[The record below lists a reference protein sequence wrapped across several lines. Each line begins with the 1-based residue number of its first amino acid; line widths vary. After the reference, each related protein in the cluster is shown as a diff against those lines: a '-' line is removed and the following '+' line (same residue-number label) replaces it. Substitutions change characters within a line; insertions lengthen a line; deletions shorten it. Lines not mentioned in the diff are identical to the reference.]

1 MLVAPA
7 DLSSTLLVGGTTAHV
22 CRLLPRARLQDQA
35 AADAHSPLR
44 GEVCSPLTHPL
55 PLPQPP
61 PLPLPTTPPPHPP
74 TPYHPPPP
82 HPPTPR
88 TTTLTLSVNRFVRYS
103 SLALVAS
110 RSAPGFVKLL
120 SGGALERWTRAL
132 VAQAAYLAPVD
143 QMNRTLAQ
151 SASPPLLAPQLTPPH
166 PLEAVGRDSRDSLL
180 FPAA

>member
-1 MLVAPA
+1 MGLPPTFAVFSLAPA
-7 DLSSTLLVGGTTAHV
+7 FKIKLPPMLILLFGGRSVHLSPTR
-22 CRLLPRARLQDQA
+22 C
-35 AADAHSPLR
+35 
-44 GEVCSPLTHPL
+44 
-55 PLPQPP
+55 PP
-61 PLPLPTTPPPHPP
+61 PPPPRP
-74 TPYHPPPP
+74 PPPP

-88 TTTLTLSVNRFVRYS
+88 TTPPTLSVNRFVRYS

>member
-1 MLVAPA
+1 M
-7 DLSSTLLVGGTTAHV
+7 
-22 CRLLPRARLQDQA
+22 
-35 AADAHSPLR
+35 
-44 GEVCSPLTHPL
+44 
-55 PLPQPP
+55 
-61 PLPLPTTPPPHPP
+61 
-74 TPYHPPPP
+74 
-82 HPPTPR
+82 
-88 TTTLTLSVNRFVRYS
+88 NRFVRYS

-143 QMNRTLAQ
+143 QMNRMLAQ